1 MRKLLSVLLTCLI
14 GAIAIPAG
22 EAMALIG
29 IGGTALAGTVCKCGS
44 IGCPAYP
51 YCSCKCFTAGCL
63 TTSSAGVKCW
73 IASLDPVQRFFA
85 DMPALEPDEGLVG
98 LYGAE
103 FPTRNSCPEARAS
116 FALMPSVEQVATLAA
131 YPGQQP
137 IMSQLFQDR
146 KEEPLLVAKSSST
159 PSPIDLN
166 CKANGAGAGNITKDP
181 AAEVCELQIL
191 TVRATCANNGD
202 QTGGLG
208 KPFAVNV
215 NLSSTNPLG
224 QDEVTT
230 NGRWLVVNI
239 FDHNQILALV
249 SGFIPPDA
257 CQNPNWS
264 VTGVAVTSVNM
275 KNSIFRC
282 TDATCE
288 VLIQPA
294 ADVVL
299 ETCTSVDGLSFSC
312 GSL

>member
-1 MRKLLSVLLTCLI
+1 MKRLLIMLLPSLI

-44 IGCPAYP
+44 VGCPAYP
-51 YCSCKCFTAGCL
+51 NCSCKCFTAGCL
-63 TTSSAGVKCW
+63 TTSSTGVKCW

-85 DMPALEPDEGLVG
+85 DIPTPEANESLLGM
-98 LYGAE
+98 YGAE
-103 FPTRNSCPEARAS
+103 FPTRNSCPEARPS
-116 FALMPSVEQVATLAA
+116 FALMASVEQVATLAA
-131 YPGQQP
+131 FPIQQP
-137 IMSQLFQDR
+137 IMSPVIQDR
-146 KEEPLLVAKSSST
+146 KEEPLLVAKTSGA

-202 QTGGLG
+202 NTGGLG
-208 KPFAVNV
+208 KPFAVNI
-215 NLSSTNPLG
+215 NLSGTNPLG

-230 NGRWLVVNI
+230 NGKWLVVNI
-239 FDHNQILALV
+239 IDHNQILAAV

-257 CQNPNWS
+257 CQNPNWV
-264 VTGVAVTSVNM
+264 VTGVVVTSVNM

-299 ETCTSVDGLSFSC
+299 ETCTSVDGQSFSC
-312 GSL
+312 SPL